1 VLERNEAIAD
11 GLLREIQEETGLAVE
26 PVALTG
32 IYKNMSRGIIAL
44 VFKCRVVGGELTE
57 NEEVT
62 GFRWV
67 REGDVRSLMSEAYA
81 VRIIDAF
88 RPEALPAVREHD
100 GVRLLVSA
108 SS

>member
-81 VRIIDAF
+81 VRIIDAL
-88 RPEALPAVREHD
+88 RPEALPAVREHA